1 MKPRP
6 YIIILGLIATLAI
19 WISAYAQGPGGGS
32 MGGGG
37 GNGMMGGGGMGGQG
51 MMGGGQGMSGL
62 REELTEKS
70 GKEDQNNYD
79 EEETEKL
86 RRQIREKRREL
97 SSLYRSKN
105 SDNKLIDQKI
115 AELNRLEFELD
126 EKMSAPVHE
135 R

>member
-1 MKPRP
+1 MKPRT
-6 YIIILGLIATLAI
+6 YIIALALIATFAF

-37 GNGMMGGGGMGGQG
+37 GHGMMGGSGIGGQG

>member
-1 MKPRP
+1 MKPRT
-6 YIIILGLIATLAI
+6 YIIALALIATFAF

-37 GNGMMGGGGMGGQG
+37 GHGMMGGSGMGGQG